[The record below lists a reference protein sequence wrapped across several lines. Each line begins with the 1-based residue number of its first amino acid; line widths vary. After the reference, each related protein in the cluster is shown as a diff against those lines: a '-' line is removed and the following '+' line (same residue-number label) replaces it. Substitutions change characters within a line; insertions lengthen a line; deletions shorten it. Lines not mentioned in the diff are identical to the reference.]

1 MKNLTR
7 TRAAWIV
14 ASVAAAALIVKLLLA
29 LETYGTNDVYFY
41 DQFSEW
47 SRYVGV
53 ELYRIDPLFN
63 HPPSMIHLLHALS
76 WLSSLTALPFAF
88 WIRVPAILADAGN
101 LLLVWKLLGERVT
114 EGSTF
119 WALVLLAAA
128 PPLILVSGFHGNTDS
143 AVIFFLLLSIYLV
156 QVKSS
161 SWAAGAAYGLAH
173 CIKIFPLIAAPVI
186 LFNLEG
192 KARRLKFCAATGVVV
207 LAAWSPYFF
216 QDPKAVFENVL
227 GYRSSYG
234 LWGLSFLLDSAT
246 GMAPR
251 LQGLNAAFERYGA
264 YLSLALVTWVSWRMH
279 RRSPKP
285 ALFAQAGLVFFLFL
299 SVSSGFGVQYLA
311 WLAPWAAGLGW
322 LPAAT
327 LYASSGVFLFLVY
340 HMWSQGF
347 PWYLADSFAV
357 GDWRGYFDHV
367 QLICWISLLVVLI
380 FAWKQLLPLPS
391 IPSSLRWG
399 GALTAAL
406 AFYIILPRQLPA
418 PGPVGGKYDGAV
430 RSINAQSYLDLSA
443 LLSHRGRYRESI
455 ETARLALLL
464 APEAAAEATR
474 IVSIDEA
481 ALKK

>member
-1 MKNLTR
+1 MNLTR

-14 ASVAAAALIVKLLLA
+14 GSVAAAALIVKLLLA
-29 LETYGTNDVYFY
+29 LKTYGTNDVYFY
-41 DQFSEW
+41 EQFSEW

-53 ELYRIDPLFN
+53 ELYRIDQWFN

-76 WLSSLTALPFAF
+76 WLSGVTALPFAF
-88 WIRVPAILADAGN
+88 WLRVPAILADAGN
-101 LLLVWKLLGERVT
+101 LFLVWKFLGERVT
-114 EGSTF
+114 ERSIF

-156 QVKSS
+156 QMKSS
-161 SWAAGAAYGLAH
+161 SWAAGAIYGLAH

-186 LFNLEG
+186 LLNLEG
-192 KARRLKFCAATGVVV
+192 RARRLKFCAAAGIVV

-216 QDPKAVFENVL
+216 QDPKAIFDKVL

-246 GMAPR
+246 EIAPR

-264 YLSLALVTWVSWRMH
+264 YISLGLVTWVSWRMN
-279 RRSPKP
+279 RTSPRP

-311 WLAPWAAGLGW
+311 WLAPWAASLGW

-357 GDWRGYFDHV
+357 GDWRGYFDYV
-367 QLICWISLLVVLI
+367 QVICWVSLLVVLI

-391 IPSSLRWG
+391 IPASLRWG
-399 GALTAAL
+399 GALAAAL
-406 AFYIILPRQLPA
+406 ALYLILPRQLPA
-418 PGPVGGKYDGAV
+418 PEPVGGKYDDAV
-430 RSINAQSYLDLSA
+430 RSINAQSYLDLAA
-443 LLSHRGRYRESI
+443 LLSQRGRYRESM
-455 ETARLALLL
+455 ETARQALLL
-464 APEAAAEATR
+464 APDAAAEAAR

-481 ALKK
+481 ALKKK